1 MRCPRC
7 HGTMVP
13 DTFED
18 IGDDTGS
25 FSFSGWRCLP
35 YGEILDP
42 VIARNRDFRR
52 EPLLGRARKKF
63 ATQLR

>member
-7 HGTMVP
+7 HGSMVP
-13 DTFED
+13 DIFED

-25 FSFSGWRCLP
+25 CSFSGWRCLP

-42 VIARNRDFRR
+42 AITRNRRFRR

-63 ATQLR
+63 ATRLR